1 MIARAIEL
9 AEPVNTAVSEPA
21 LRVIVA
27 LKAVDRLP
35 VSPVAGVVVS
45 VGIPE
50 PVPAGGKT
58 IVSAV
63 VSTPVCAVGDT
74 DTCMLVA
81 VVGTD
86 PLALPTNDVAS
97 DAEPGGNTIVEA
109 VVSTPVC
116 APVAT
121 DTFTVPAVVVT
132 DPVALPNN
140 PARPEAPVKVC
151 PPIVSLD
158 TARVPP
164 FRLPADILY

>member
-1 MIARAIEL
+1 MIARAIAP

-27 LKAVDRLP
+27 LKAVDTAP
-35 VSPVAGVVVS
+35 VPAVAGFVVS

-63 VSTPVCAVGDT
+63 VRTPVCAPDAT
-74 DTCMLVA
+74 DTAILDA
-81 VVGTD
+81 VVATD
-86 PLALPTNDVAS
+86 PVASPVRDVAPPPP
-97 DAEPGGNTIVEA
+97 PGGNTIVEA
-109 VVSTPVC
+109 VVRTPVC
-116 APVAT
+116 APDAT
-121 DTFTVPAVVVT
+121 DTFTVPAVVAT
-132 DPVALPNN
+132 DPVASPNN

-158 TARVPP
+158 TARLPP
-164 FRLPADILY
+164 FRLATDIVY